1 MAMSSKTNPVTWFE
15 IPVIDIQR
23 ARNFYE
29 KVFGTNLDPLD
40 MGGIK
45 MAWFP
50 RPENAVGSSGG
61 LIQAPGRMPSKT
73 GTLVFFSVPDI
84 DTTLA
89 AVVRSGGKVVMP
101 KASGGEHGSIAQFE
115 DSEGNLVAL
124 FSNS

>member
-1 MAMSSKTNPVTWFE
+1 MSPKTNPVTWFE
-15 IPVIDIQR
+15 IPVHDIER
-23 ARNFYE
+23 AKSFYE
-29 KVFGTNLDPLD
+29 QVFGTKLDPLD

-50 RPENAVGSSGG
+50 RPENAVGTSGG
-61 LIQAPGRMPSKT
+61 LIQAPGRTPSKT
-73 GTLVFFSVPDI
+73 GTVVFFSVPNI
-84 DTTLA
+84 DTALA

-124 FSNS
+124 FSDN